1 MDDPTLV
8 RMGKGLAKMVC
19 NAEGPSQWEAVMR
32 RSLQEILN
40 GAAFHVLAHE
50 VWLTVLLTDVI
61 DGNDVGMG
69 T

>member
-1 MDDPTLV
+1 M
-8 RMGKGLAKMVC
+8 
-19 NAEGPSQWEAVMR
+19 MR
-32 RSLQEILN
+32 RFLQEIMK

-50 VWLTVLLTDVI
+50 VWLAVLLTDVI